1 VPGHLKLRLS
11 RNIVLSEIFLGTTKN
26 MFDAGHPKIGNL
38 PQSFISAADRVHQQN
53 LVSKRLSSGG
63 VP

>member
-1 VPGHLKLRLS
+1 
-11 RNIVLSEIFLGTTKN
+11 
-26 MFDAGHPKIGNL
+26 MFDAGRPEIGNL

-53 LVSKRLSSGG
+53 LVSKRFSSGG